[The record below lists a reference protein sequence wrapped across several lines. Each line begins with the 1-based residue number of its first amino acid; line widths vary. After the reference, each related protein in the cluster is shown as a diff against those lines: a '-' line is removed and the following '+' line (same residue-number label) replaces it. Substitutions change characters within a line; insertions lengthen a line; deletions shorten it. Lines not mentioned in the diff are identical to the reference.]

1 MMSGLFFAISLASAL
16 ARVGKSFF
24 ATVWNRCGGLLE
36 RGLIRSGGERD
47 QVRAEVDVAGHDLE
61 VLLLG

>member
-24 ATVWNRCGGLLE
+24 ATVWKRCGGGLLE
-36 RGLIRSGGERD
+36 RGRGPVAPASGIRSAPR
-47 QVRAEVDVAGHDLE
+47 
-61 VLLLG
+61 

>member
-24 ATVWNRCGGLLE
+24 ATVWNRWAAACSNSAGVGAAAS
-36 RGLIRSGGERD
+36 GIRSAPR
-47 QVRAEVDVAGHDLE
+47 
-61 VLLLG
+61 